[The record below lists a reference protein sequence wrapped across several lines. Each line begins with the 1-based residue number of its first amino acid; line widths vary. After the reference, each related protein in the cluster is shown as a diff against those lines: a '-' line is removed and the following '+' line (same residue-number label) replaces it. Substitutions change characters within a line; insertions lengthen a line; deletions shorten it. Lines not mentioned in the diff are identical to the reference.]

1 MRGALTLSAEFSDD
15 SFMLY
20 VGDADLEEVAL
31 DFARFADPIVIRN
44 VEFKMYMEDGKL
56 CLAHE
61 SQSSWAEYWRAMN
74 QARPRLLESA
84 QELKMLEVEL
94 NSMLEEVMSGFLTD
108 NQVRGIGLSI
118 TDKLVQ
124 ISNMKRNV
132 TTCENV
138 VAHLGDEPPRFEI
151 STFRVPQCEPVL
163 LQLPTNETCPVVFLR
178 NTSRK
183 TLVPTKTFSC
193 SNEPLSFN

>member
-1 MRGALTLSAEFSDD
+1 MSGDLTLSGNVSDD

-20 VGDADLEEVAL
+20 VGDADLEEVVL
-31 DFARFADPIVIRN
+31 DFARFAEPIVIRN
-44 VEFKMYMEDGKL
+44 VEFKVYVEDGKL
-56 CLAHE
+56 CLVHE
-61 SQSSWAEYWRAMN
+61 SQSSWTQYWHAMN
-74 QARPRLLESA
+74 EARSRLLESA

-124 ISNMKRNV
+124 ISSMKRNV
-132 TTCENV
+132 TRCENEI
-138 VAHLGDEPPRFEI
+138 ARLGDEPPRFEI